1 MSERPWGRSH
11 GLRVKVLESALCLKR
26 SDRHKLRRAVMWIRH
41 LRRWRVKAIGH
52 RHFRALRA
60 FGHPQKL
67 SKEEST
73 HWTHPSFAD
82 KLSQPL
88 HLNQTKLTGWRSLEQ
103 LRLEALTDV
112 RNLQPPSCW
121 VPSSQ
126 LWNDRSYSK
135 VTTATGTR
143 VYHVLSKLHHHYISL
158 SHIITIK
165 TWSPPVVSPPVPR
178 ASPPNG
184 LPPLWPERGEKM

>member
-1 MSERPWGRSH
+1 
-11 GLRVKVLESALCLKR
+11 
-26 SDRHKLRRAVMWIRH
+26 MWIRH

-143 VYHVLSKLHHHYISL
+143 VYHVLSKLYHHYHISWL
-158 SHIITIK
+158 HQQTQSFRWSLCSSRCSLPGGT
-165 TWSPPVVSPPVPR
+165 SPPWRSK
-178 ASPPNG
+178 A
-184 LPPLWPERGEKM
+184 LGETSFAWYDINIYIDTVYYTRLLI